1 MYVYKTDVATM
12 AALQPN
18 MMHSVLHTG
27 SGLVTAESL
36 ARSSYGVLLQDN
48 RVICGIA
55 HVHVNDGV
63 HCIEGMCVKDTHRH
77 RGLCS
82 EMLHLITSELAGAQ
96 ARTAVLRDV
105 QTHDRVVMFYKQ
117 RGFVENASTPTHTTL
132 DFCE

>member
-1 MYVYKTDVATM
+1 MKFTSCTSQREGIFSISRGGRAF
-12 AALQPN
+12 ACEKSARRR
-18 MMHSVLHTG
+18 TG
-27 SGLVTAESL
+27 EEEKGR
-36 ARSSYGVLLQDN
+36 ARCPHG
-48 RVICGIA
+48 GIA
-55 HVHVNDGV
+55 HVHVKDGV

-82 EMLHLITSELAGAQ
+82 EMLHLITSELAGAH